1 KNGAGRPKPKRRTGA
16 VVRRDGRDPMGLGT
30 AINRMLTERGMNAPA
45 AGGTVLAQFD
55 AILRSVASDLVGRA
69 QAGGFDVDTGRLD
82 VVPDGSAVAT
92 KLRWS
97 APKLTAAANA
107 RVRGANVRTVHVL
120 APAPLESD
128 PAAVTVEPAPPT
140 PPAAPAVR
148 ERPSDGYHAALAAHR
163 AARSAEKET
172 DARMRIRAAAERQI
186 RDRAR
191 EPEALFGDGRK
202 ALEEL
207 RTKVAAQQRSTSS
220 DAARARALQR
230 LAAERAGLT
239 TLTPARPAAAPL
251 TLSQTG

>member
-30 AINRMLTERGMNAPA
+30 AISRMLTERGMNAPA

-55 AILRSVASDLVGRA
+55 AILRSVAPDLIGRA
-69 QAGGFDVDTGRLD
+69 RAVGFDVDTGRLD
-82 VVPDGSAVAT
+82 IVPDGSAAGT

-107 RVRGANVRTVHVL
+107 QVRGANVRTVHVL
-120 APAPLESD
+120 APALIESD
-128 PAAVTVEPAPPT
+128 PATVTVEPAPPT

-148 ERPSDGYHAALAAHR
+148 EHPSEGYHAALAAHR

-172 DARMRIRAAAERQI
+172 DARIRAAAERQI

-207 RTKVAAQQRSTSS
+207 RAKVAAQQRSTSS

-239 TLTPARPAAAPL
+239 TLTPPRPAAAPRPL
-251 TLSQTG
+251 NQTA